1 MQVIPVNTNDV
12 EFSFVECVPKADQ
25 NGVQRRNAANVP
37 QWSVRVLAVTEGQR
51 PIVTE
56 VTIAQESPPELTPLS
71 PCQFEKLVARGWS
84 QGDRSGIAFS
94 AEQVRP
100 SGKRPTAAVPTPNA
114 SEPKPAA

>member
-1 MQVIPVNTNDV
+1 MQVIPVDASEV
-12 EFSFVECVPKADQ
+12 EFSFVECVPKSDQ

-51 PIVTE
+51 PTVTE
-56 VTIAQESPPELTPLS
+56 VTVAQEHMPELTPLS
-71 PCQFEKLVARGWS
+71 PCQFERLVARGWS
-84 QGDRSGIAFS
+84 QGDRSGVAFS

-100 SGKRPTAAVPTPNA
+100 SGKRAAPAPTPNA